1 MEQATSGKRKG
12 GRKALWAAVAVIAI
26 AAAGAVGYKITLE
39 KTINA
44 QLERRGGKAASVS
57 ADFLGHIKLTDVV
70 LPLKNGTNVTIASI
84 EGRPK
89 VLFLNGML
97 DAKGIKTEIAQF
109 KIEMPSV
116 LIDDANFDIQML
128 RDTFGN
134 GELSL
139 AERVGRVSAKRM
151 SVPEINIVQMLNDKE
166 QKTSYK
172 DVVLEDIVHGHV
184 ARYTSSGATF
194 DLDLSLPDDNGTIN
208 EERMAGTIGASEGKE
223 IDGVFIARLY
233 TEKAGPNDTEA
244 KPIYGPFSA
253 KNIAVKG
260 TKSSFSYDEV
270 RSNGFT
276 MRLPAEPFTET
287 LQKLEAAKDI
297 ESLSQEERKEFF
309 MRLIGLFDTIG
320 KGDVEL
326 LGMKIQP
333 GDPEKGEGKIDKMA
347 MSFDNKKLDMS
358 LNGFSAGNG
367 TDFVKLDE
375 FSLKGFNWAPSAEA
389 VTKFAGLSD
398 QEMENFPF
406 TTMLPEFGTMV
417 VKGVDADLP
426 GDSNAN
432 DDVDVEEDQDTTATP
447 PATGLPERIKF
458 SMKSYELAL
467 NKPFNGIPTDI
478 RVAYEDMSLPVPANS
493 REEMYQQLRKLGY
506 DRVNVSSNLEA
517 NWDEASQ
524 SLVIKDLSVSGQDM
538 GKISMS
544 GLLGGFTKEFFSGD
558 KVLAQVALLGLKARE
573 VKLKIEEQGLI
584 EKGLKFYAD
593 ENNMTVEDA
602 RSALTMIANAVLQEL
617 AADQPQLQDAITA
630 FSTFLAKPNIFEVTV
645 KSKSDKGIGA
655 LEMVAA
661 SQNPLALLDKVNI
674 EAKAE

>member
-57 ADFLGHIKLTDVV
+57 ADFLGRIHLTDVV
-70 LPLKNGTNVTIASI
+70 LPLKDGSDVTIASI

-97 DAKGIKTEIAQF
+97 DAKGINTQIAQF
-109 KIEMPSV
+109 KISLPSV
-116 LIDDANFDIQML
+116 RVDDANFDIQTL

-134 GELSL
+134 GQLSL
-139 AERVGRVSAKRM
+139 AERVGRISAKRM
-151 SVPEINIVQMLNDKE
+151 TVPEINIVQMLNDKE

-172 DVVLEDIVHGHV
+172 DVTLEDIVHGHV
-184 ARYTSSGATF
+184 ARYSSSGASF
-194 DLDLSLPDDNGTIN
+194 DLDLSLPDENGTIN
-208 EERMAGTIGASEGKE
+208 EERMAGTIGASEGKD

-233 TEKAGPNDTEA
+233 TEKAGPDDTEA
-244 KPIYGPFSA
+244 KPVYGPFSA
-253 KNIAVKG
+253 KNIVVKNS
-260 TKSSFSYDEV
+260 KSSFSYDEV

-297 ESLSQEERKEFF
+297 ETLSQEERKEFF
-309 MRLIGLFDTIG
+309 LRLIGLFDTIG

-333 GDPEKGEGKIDKMA
+333 SDAEKGNGKIDRMA

-358 LNGFSAGNG
+358 LNGFSAVDGA
-367 TDFVKLDE
+367 DFVKLDE

-389 VTKFAGLSD
+389 FTKFAGLSD
-398 QEMENFPF
+398 EEIENFPF
-406 TTMLPEFGTMV
+406 TTLLPEFGTV
-417 VKGVDADLP
+417 AVKGISADVP
-426 GDSNAN
+426 YDSHAN
-432 DDVDVEEDQDTTATP
+432 DDIDVEEDQDSA
-447 PATGLPERIKF
+447 AKSSETGLPERLKF
-458 SMKSYELAL
+458 SIKSYELAL

-478 RVAYEDMSLPVPANS
+478 RVAYEEMSLPVPADS
-493 REEMYQQLRKLGY
+493 SEEMYQQLRKLGY
-506 DRVNVSSNLEA
+506 DRVTMSSNLEA
-517 NWDEASQ
+517 NWDEANQ
-524 SLVIKDLSVSGQDM
+524 SLVIKDLSLSGKDM
-538 GKISMS
+538 GKVSMS
-544 GLLGGFTKEFFSGD
+544 GLMGGFTKEFFSGD

-573 VKLKIEEQGLI
+573 VKLKIEEQGI
-584 EKGLKFYAD
+584 IAKGLQFYAT
-593 ENNMTVEDA
+593 ENNMTVDEA
-602 RSALTMIANAVLQEL
+602 RSTLTLIASAVLQEL
-617 AADQPQLQDAITA
+617 AADQPKLQDAITA
-630 FSTFLAKPNIFEVTV
+630 FSTFIAKPNVFELTV
-645 KSKSDKGIGA
+645 KSKSEKGIGA

-661 SQNPLALLDKVNI
+661 SQEPLLLLDKVDI

>member
-1 MEQATSGKRKG
+1 VEQATSGKRKG

-57 ADFLGHIKLTDVV
+57 ADFLGRIHLTDVV
-70 LPLKNGTNVTIASI
+70 LPLKDGSDVTIASI

-97 DAKGIKTEIAQF
+97 DAKGINTQIAQF
-109 KIEMPSV
+109 KISLPSV
-116 LIDDANFDIQML
+116 RVDDANFDIQTL

-134 GELSL
+134 GQLSL
-139 AERVGRVSAKRM
+139 AERVGRISAKRM
-151 SVPEINIVQMLNDKE
+151 TVPEINIVQMLNDKE

-172 DVVLEDIVHGHV
+172 DVTLEDIVHGHV
-184 ARYTSSGATF
+184 ARYSSSGASF
-194 DLDLSLPDDNGTIN
+194 DLDLSLPDENGTIN
-208 EERMAGTIGASEGKE
+208 EERMAGTIGASEGKD

-233 TEKAGPNDTEA
+233 TEKAGPDDTEA
-244 KPIYGPFSA
+244 KPVYGPFSA
-253 KNIAVKG
+253 KNIVVKNS
-260 TKSSFSYDEV
+260 KSSFSYDEV

-297 ESLSQEERKEFF
+297 ETLSQEERKEFF
-309 MRLIGLFDTIG
+309 LRLIGLFDTIG

-333 GDPEKGEGKIDKMA
+333 SDAEKGNGRIDRMA

-358 LNGFSAGNG
+358 LNGFSAVDGA
-367 TDFVKLDE
+367 DFVKLDE

-389 VTKFAGLSD
+389 FTKFAGLSD
-398 QEMENFPF
+398 EEIENFPF
-406 TTMLPEFGTMV
+406 TTLLPEFGTV
-417 VKGVDADLP
+417 AVKGISADVP
-426 GDSNAN
+426 YDSHAN
-432 DDVDVEEDQDTTATP
+432 DDIDVEEDQDSA
-447 PATGLPERIKF
+447 AKSSEKGLPERLKF
-458 SMKSYELAL
+458 SIKSYELAL

-478 RVAYEDMSLPVPANS
+478 RVAYEEMSLPVPADS
-493 REEMYQQLRKLGY
+493 SEEMYQQLRKLGY
-506 DRVNVSSNLEA
+506 DRVTMSSNLEA
-517 NWDEASQ
+517 NWDEANQ
-524 SLVIKDLSVSGQDM
+524 SLVIKDLSLSGKDM
-538 GKISMS
+538 GKVSMS
-544 GLLGGFTKEFFSGD
+544 GLMGGFTKEFFSGD

-573 VKLKIEEQGLI
+573 VKLKIEEQGI
-584 EKGLKFYAD
+584 IAKGLQFYAT
-593 ENNMTVEDA
+593 ENNMTVDEA
-602 RSALTMIANAVLQEL
+602 RSTLTLIASAVLQEL
-617 AADQPQLQDAITA
+617 AADQPKLQDAITA
-630 FSTFLAKPNIFEVTV
+630 FSTFIAKPNVFELTV
-645 KSKSDKGIGA
+645 KSKSEKGIGA

-661 SQNPLALLDKVNI
+661 SQEPLLLLDKVDI

>member
-57 ADFLGHIKLTDVV
+57 ADFLGRIHLTDVV
-70 LPLKNGTNVTIASI
+70 LPLKDGANVTIASI

-97 DAKGIKTEIAQF
+97 DAKGINTQIAQF
-109 KIEMPSV
+109 KISLPSV
-116 LIDDANFDIQML
+116 RVDDANFDIQML

-134 GELSL
+134 GELNL

-151 SVPEINIVQMLNDKE
+151 TVPEINIVQMLNDKE

-172 DVVLEDIVHGHV
+172 DVTLEDIVHGHV
-184 ARYTSSGATF
+184 ARYSSTGATF
-194 DLDLSLPDDNGTIN
+194 DLDLSLPDENGTIN
-208 EERMAGTIGASEGKE
+208 EERMAGTIGASEGKD

-244 KPIYGPFSA
+244 KPVYGPFSA
-253 KNIAVKG
+253 KNIVVKG
-260 TKSSFSYDEV
+260 SQSNFSYDEV

-398 QEMENFPF
+398 EEMENFPF

-426 GDSNAN
+426 GDSN
-432 DDVDVEEDQDTTATP
+432 DDVDVDEDQDTTATP
-447 PATGLPERIKF
+447 PASGLPERIKF

-493 REEMYQQLRKLGY
+493 HEEMYQQLRKLGY
-506 DRVNVSSNLEA
+506 DRVNISSNLEA
-517 NWDEASQ
+517 NWDEANQ
-524 SLVIKDLSVSGQDM
+524 SLVIKDLSVSGKDM
-538 GKISMS
+538 GKVSMS
-544 GLLGGFTKEFFSGD
+544 GLMGGFTKEFFSGD

-573 VKLKIEEQGLI
+573 VKLKIEEQGI
-584 EKGLKFYAD
+584 IAKGLQFYAD
-593 ENNMTVEDA
+593 ENDMTVDEA
-602 RSALTMIANAVLQEL
+602 RSTLTLIASAVLQEL
-617 AADQPQLQDAITA
+617 AADQPKLQDAITA
-630 FSTFLAKPNIFEVTV
+630 FSTFIAKPNVFELTI
-645 KSKSDKGIGA
+645 KSKSEKGIGA

-661 SQNPLALLDKVNI
+661 SQDPLSMLDKVDI

>member
-1 MEQATSGKRKG
+1 VEQATSGKRKG

-57 ADFLGHIKLTDVV
+57 ADFLGRIHLTDVV
-70 LPLKNGTNVTIASI
+70 LPLKDGSDVTIASI

-97 DAKGIKTEIAQF
+97 DAKGINTQIAQF
-109 KIEMPSV
+109 KISLPSV
-116 LIDDANFDIQML
+116 RVDDANFDIQTL

-134 GELSL
+134 GQLSL
-139 AERVGRVSAKRM
+139 AERVGRISAKRM
-151 SVPEINIVQMLNDKE
+151 TVPEVNIVQMLNDKE

-172 DVVLEDIVHGHV
+172 DVTLEDIVHGHV
-184 ARYTSSGATF
+184 TRYSSSGATF
-194 DLDLSLPDDNGTIN
+194 DLDLSLPDENGTIN
-208 EERMAGTIGASEGKE
+208 EERMAGTIGASEGKD

-244 KPIYGPFSA
+244 KPVYGPFSA
-253 KNIAVKG
+253 KNIVVKNS
-260 TKSSFSYDEV
+260 KSSFSYDEV

-297 ESLSQEERKEFF
+297 ETLSQEERKEFF

-333 GDPEKGEGKIDKMA
+333 SDAEKGNGKIDRMA

-358 LNGFSAGNG
+358 LNGFSAVDGA
-367 TDFVKLDE
+367 DFVKLDE

-389 VTKFAGLSD
+389 FTKFAGLSD
-398 QEMENFPF
+398 EEIENFPF
-406 TTMLPEFGTMV
+406 TTLLPEFGTV
-417 VKGVDADLP
+417 AVKGISADVP
-426 GDSNAN
+426 YDSHAN
-432 DDVDVEEDQDTTATP
+432 DDIDVEEDQDSAAKP
-447 PATGLPERIKF
+447 SEAGLPERLKF
-458 SMKSYELAL
+458 SIKSYELAL

-478 RVAYEDMSLPVPANS
+478 RVAYEDMSLPVPADS
-493 REEMYQQLRKLGY
+493 SEEMYQQLRKLGY
-506 DRVNVSSNLEA
+506 DRVTMSSNLEA
-517 NWDEASQ
+517 NWDETNQ
-524 SLVIKDLSVSGQDM
+524 SLVIKDLSLSGKDM
-538 GKISMS
+538 GKVSMS
-544 GLLGGFTKEFFSGD
+544 GLMGGFTKEFFSGD

-573 VKLKIEEQGLI
+573 VKLKIEEQGI
-584 EKGLKFYAD
+584 IAKGLQFYAT
-593 ENNMTVEDA
+593 ENNMTVDEA
-602 RSALTMIANAVLQEL
+602 RSTLTLIASAVLQEL
-617 AADQPQLQDAITA
+617 AADQPKLQDAITA
-630 FSTFLAKPNIFEVTV
+630 FSTFIAKPNVFELTV
-645 KSKSDKGIGA
+645 KSKSEKGIGA

-661 SQNPLALLDKVNI
+661 SQEPLLLLDKVDI